1 MPTSNFKIY
10 QSVFWAGSS
19 IYFFGFCCNTHVG
32 HKVCMHK
39 DEEKKKEKSRRF
51 KRTIFF
57 SSKNMKKKKMEEEE

>member
-10 QSVFWAGSS
+10 QPVFWAGSS

-39 DEEKKKEKSRRF
+39 DKEKEKRR
-51 KRTIFF
+51 RINRMIFF

>member
-39 DEEKKKEKSRRF
+39 DEEKKKKKVED
-51 KRTIFF
+51 
-57 SSKNMKKKKMEEEE
+57 SKE